1 MKLRMKIAAGGL
13 ALTGALLG
21 GGAAAMAQTSATP
34 STTAPTTTAPAT
46 SGSTQ
51 KPDSRNCPNM
61 GTDSAPAAPSG
72 ASTSSQTGV

>member
-21 GGAAAMAQTSATP
+21 GGAAAMAQTSTTP

-51 KPDSRNCPNM
+51 KPDSKNCPNM
-61 GTDSAPAAPSG
+61 GTDSGTGSSTAPAAPS
-72 ASTSSQTGV
+72 A